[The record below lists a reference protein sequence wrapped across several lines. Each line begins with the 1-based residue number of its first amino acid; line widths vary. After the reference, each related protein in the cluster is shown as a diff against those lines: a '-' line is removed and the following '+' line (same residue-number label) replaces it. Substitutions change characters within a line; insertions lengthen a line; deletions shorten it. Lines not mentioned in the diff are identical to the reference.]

1 MSISRRIF
9 LRSGALTAAAA
20 GVAFGAGKLALGQKG
35 GKLLRP
41 TIQPIE
47 GIPYQAQQDT
57 LFSYRRGAFEP
68 CVGSVFQTRGANGK
82 TTDLTLISVTEYKSK
97 APAGLMSRQ
106 GRETD
111 SFTLAFRADGMLPGS
126 GIPKLSHPV
135 LGKFDMF
142 LTLDR
147 KNGELF
153 YEAVVNHVL

>member
-1 MSISRRIF
+1 MSISRRLF

-20 GVAFGAGKLALGQKG
+20 GLALGAGKLALGQKG
-35 GKLLRP
+35 KLSHP
-41 TIQPIE
+41 TIEPLE
-47 GIPYQAQQDT
+47 GVPYQAQQDT
-57 LFSYRRGAFEP
+57 LFYYRRAAFEP

-82 TTDLTLISVTEYKSK
+82 TTNLTLLRVTEYQPE
-97 APAGLMSRQ
+97 APAGLIRKA
-106 GRETD
+106 RKTD
-111 SFTLAFRADGMLPGS
+111 SFTLSFRASGMLPSS

-142 LTLDR
+142 LTFNR